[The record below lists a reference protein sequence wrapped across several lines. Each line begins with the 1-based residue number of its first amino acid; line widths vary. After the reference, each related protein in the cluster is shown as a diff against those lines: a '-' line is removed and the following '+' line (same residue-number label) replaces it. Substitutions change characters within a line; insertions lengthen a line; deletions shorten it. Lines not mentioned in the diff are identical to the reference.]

1 MISSPRQ
8 AQPAWAAA
16 AQCEGEGVGGEECV
30 LARCPPGTQ
39 RDTRARGSGYLCV
52 LSVSLLYTCSRRIKQ
67 NRNVSPCSSSF
78 VLFIW
83 RIGIILQSAAKPPR
97 LHSVVFLCE
106 DIWHH
111 LEGWLSKEVCF
122 SILFNSPSAKGKGT
136 LRLFNKG
143 PCKCLGEIKVL
154 QIITMK
160 NIIFQVV
167 LPYALLADLSWRLE
181 KVECPFQTPSAL
193 NLYSFTFKL
202 FTAFLLLKVLQR
214 MKSN

>member
-1 MISSPRQ
+1 MSSWNTEGHQGQGLWILVCPERLSFIHVQQ
-8 AQPAWAAA
+8 ANKAKQ
-16 AQCEGEGVGGEECV
+16 ECF
-30 LARCPPGTQ
+30 
-39 RDTRARGSGYLCV
+39 
-52 LSVSLLYTCSRRIKQ
+52 SLFFL
-67 NRNVSPCSSSF
+67 PSF

-83 RIGIILQSAAKPPR
+83 RIGIIFQSAAKPPR

-143 PCKCLGEIKVL
+143 PCKCLSEIKVL